1 MFHYAFNKRMSSLT
15 NNILMIRP
23 VAFSYNEETAVNNFY
38 QKSLRN
44 YAKHEIN
51 EKACREFD
59 NFVEKLSLKGVNVI
73 SFNDTIHP
81 ITPDSVFPNN
91 WISFHD
97 DGSIALYPMYAKNRR
112 FERRLEILDYLK
124 DSFNFKIEKVFDYTE
139 YESQNI
145 FLEGTGSM
153 VLDRRYKI
161 CYASLSSRTSD
172 KILNKFCADFNY
184 QPVIFNS
191 YQNVGS
197 NRLRIYHT
205 NVMMCVADEFIII
218 CLDSIDCKIEL
229 KKVKN
234 SIEKSEKEIIE
245 ITEHQKNHFAG
256 NMLQVKGG
264 EDKFLVMSSTAYN
277 VLTNKQIKQ
286 INKYCSIIHS
296 PLNIIETCGGGS
308 ARCMMAEIFLPK
320 K

>member
-1 MFHYAFNKRMSSLT
+1 MLHYAFDKRMSSLT

-38 QKSLRN
+38 QKSLSN
-44 YAKHEIN
+44 HNKYEIN

-59 NFVEKLSLKGVNVI
+59 NFVEKLILNGVNVI
-73 SFNDTIHP
+73 SFNDTIDP

-91 WISFHD
+91 WISFHN
-97 DGSIALYPMYAKNRR
+97 DGSIVLYPMYAKNRR
-112 FERRLEILDYLK
+112 FERRLDILDNLK

-139 YESQNI
+139 YESKNI

-153 VLDRRYKI
+153 VLDRKKQL
-161 CYASLSSRTSD
+161 CYASLSSRTNA
-172 KILNKFCADFNY
+172 KIINKFCADFNY

-191 YQNVGS
+191 YQNVDS

-218 CLDSIDCKIEL
+218 CLDSIDCKRDL
-229 KKVKN
+229 KKIKN
-234 SIEKSEKEIIE
+234 SIEKSDKEIIE
-245 ITEHQKNHFAG
+245 ITEDQKNHFAG
-256 NMLQVKGG
+256 NMLQVRGG
-264 EDKFLVMSSTAYN
+264 DDKFLVMSSTAYN
-277 VLTNKQIKQ
+277 VLTSKQIKK
-286 INKYCSIIHS
+286 INKFCSIIHS

>member
-1 MFHYAFNKRMSSLT
+1 MFHYAFDKRMSSLT

-38 QKSLRN
+38 QKSLSN
-44 YAKHEIN
+44 VTKHEIN

-73 SFNDTIHP
+73 SFNDTINP

-91 WISFHD
+91 WISFHN

-112 FERRLEILDYLK
+112 FERRLDILDNLK

-139 YESQNI
+139 YESKNI

-153 VLDRRYKI
+153 VLDRNSKL
-161 CYASLSSRTSD
+161 CYASLSSRTSE
-172 KILNKFCADFNY
+172 KIVKKFCTDFNY
-184 QPVIFNS
+184 QPIIFNS

-197 NRLRIYHT
+197 NRLRVYHT
-205 NVMMCVADEFIII
+205 NVMMCAADEFVVI
-218 CLDSIDCKIEL
+218 CLDSIDCKKEL

-234 SIEKSEKEIIE
+234 SIEKSDKEIIE
-245 ITEHQKNHFAG
+245 ITEDQKNHFAG
-256 NMLQVKGG
+256 NMIQVKGG
-264 EDKFLVMSSTAYN
+264 DDKFLVMSSTAYN
-277 VLTNKQIKQ
+277 VLTSKQMKQ
-286 INKYCSIIHS
+286 INKFCSIIHS

>member
-91 WISFHD
+91 WISFHN

-264 EDKFLVMSSTAYN
+264 NDKFLVMSSTAYN

>member
-1 MFHYAFNKRMSSLT
+1 
-15 NNILMIRP
+15 MIRP

-91 WISFHD
+91 WISFHN

-264 EDKFLVMSSTAYN
+264 DDKFLVMSSTAYN

>member
-1 MFHYAFNKRMSSLT
+1 MFHYAFDKRMSSLT

-38 QKSLRN
+38 QKPLSNL
-44 YAKHEIN
+44 AKYEIN

-59 NFVEKLSLKGVNVI
+59 NFVEKLSMKGVNVI
-73 SFNDTIHP
+73 SFNDTIDP

-91 WISFHD
+91 WVSFHNN
-97 DGSIALYPMYAKNRR
+97 GSIALYPMYAKNRR
-112 FERRLEILDYLK
+112 FERRLDILDNLQ

-139 YESQNI
+139 YESKNI

-153 VLDRRYKI
+153 VLDRKSKL

-172 KILNKFCADFNY
+172 KIINKFCADFNY

-197 NRLRIYHT
+197 DRLRIYHT

-218 CLDSIDCKIEL
+218 CLDSIDCKREL

-234 SIEKSEKEIIE
+234 SIEKSDKEIIE
-245 ITEHQKNHFAG
+245 ITEYQKNHFAG

-264 EDKFLVMSSTAYN
+264 DDKFLVMSSTAYN

-286 INKYCSIIHS
+286 INKFCSIIHS
-296 PLNIIETCGGGS
+296 PLSIIETCGGGS
-308 ARCMMAEIFLPK
+308 ARCMIAEIFLPK